1 MEVITIRRAMQQ
13 DEEALL
19 KTYAPYVEN
28 PTATRS
34 FRDDS
39 EEKTTD
45 IAAQEQHGGGR
56 LEAFEKMLSEVQQQY
71 EDIEVKMAE
80 LKMEGKEKTTS
91 YRQLMANKLRLG
103 DMLAMYK
110 LYDLL

>member
-1 MEVITIRRAMQQ
+1 MNEQMSKI
-13 DEEALL
+13 
-19 KTYAPYVEN
+19 VESD
-28 PTATRS
+28 R
-34 FRDDS
+34 
-39 EEKTTD
+39 EK
-45 IAAQEQHGGGR
+45 R
-56 LEAFEKMLSEVQQQY
+56 LEAFENILSSVQQQY

-103 DMLAMYK
+103 DMLEMYK

>member
-1 MEVITIRRAMQQ
+1 MSKI
-13 DEEALL
+13 
-19 KTYAPYVEN
+19 VESD
-28 PTATRS
+28 R
-34 FRDDS
+34 
-39 EEKTTD
+39 EK
-45 IAAQEQHGGGR
+45 R
-56 LEAFEKMLSEVQQQY
+56 LEAFENILSSVQQQY

-80 LKMEGKEKTTS
+80 LKMEGKEKTTT

>member
-1 MEVITIRRAMQQ
+1 MNEQMSKI
-13 DEEALL
+13 
-19 KTYAPYVEN
+19 VESD
-28 PTATRS
+28 R
-34 FRDDS
+34 
-39 EEKTTD
+39 EK
-45 IAAQEQHGGGR
+45 R
-56 LEAFEKMLSEVQQQY
+56 LEAFENMLSSIQQQY

-91 YRQLMANKLRLG
+91 YRQLMANKRRLG

>member
-1 MEVITIRRAMQQ
+1 MSKI
-13 DEEALL
+13 
-19 KTYAPYVEN
+19 VESD
-28 PTATRS
+28 R
-34 FRDDS
+34 
-39 EEKTTD
+39 EK
-45 IAAQEQHGGGR
+45 R
-56 LEAFEKMLSEVQQQY
+56 LEAFENMLSSIQQQY

>member
-1 MEVITIRRAMQQ
+1 MSKI
-13 DEEALL
+13 
-19 KTYAPYVEN
+19 VESY
-28 PTATRS
+28 R
-34 FRDDS
+34 
-39 EEKTTD
+39 EK
-45 IAAQEQHGGGR
+45 R
-56 LEAFEKMLSEVQQQY
+56 LEDFENMLSSIQQQY

-80 LKMEGKEKTTS
+80 LKMEGKEKTTT

>member
-1 MEVITIRRAMQQ
+1 MNEQMGKKI
-13 DEEALL
+13 D
-19 KTYAPYVEN
+19 
-28 PTATRS
+28 S
-34 FRDDS
+34 DRD
-39 EEKTTD
+39 K
-45 IAAQEQHGGGR
+45 R

-80 LKMEGKEKTTS
+80 LKMEGKEKTTT

>member
-1 MEVITIRRAMQQ
+1 M
-13 DEEALL
+13 
-19 KTYAPYVEN
+19 EN

>member
-1 MEVITIRRAMQQ
+1 MNEQMSKI
-13 DEEALL
+13 
-19 KTYAPYVEN
+19 VESD
-28 PTATRS
+28 R
-34 FRDDS
+34 
-39 EEKTTD
+39 EK
-45 IAAQEQHGGGR
+45 R
-56 LEAFEKMLSEVQQQY
+56 LEAFENILSSVQQQY

-80 LKMEGKEKTTS
+80 LKMEGKEKTTT

>member
-1 MEVITIRRAMQQ
+1 MNEQIGKKI
-13 DEEALL
+13 D
-19 KTYAPYVEN
+19 
-28 PTATRS
+28 S
-34 FRDDS
+34 DRD
-39 EEKTTD
+39 K
-45 IAAQEQHGGGR
+45 R
-56 LEAFEKMLSEVQQQY
+56 LEAFEYMLSSIQQQY

-80 LKMEGKEKTTS
+80 LKMEGKEKTTT

>member
-1 MEVITIRRAMQQ
+1 MSKI
-13 DEEALL
+13 
-19 KTYAPYVEN
+19 VESD
-28 PTATRS
+28 R
-34 FRDDS
+34 
-39 EEKTTD
+39 EK
-45 IAAQEQHGGGR
+45 R
-56 LEAFEKMLSEVQQQY
+56 LEAFENMLSSIQQQN

-80 LKMEGKEKTTS
+80 LKMEGKEKTTT

>member
-1 MEVITIRRAMQQ
+1 MNEQMSKI
-13 DEEALL
+13 
-19 KTYAPYVEN
+19 VESD
-28 PTATRS
+28 R
-34 FRDDS
+34 
-39 EEKTTD
+39 EK
-45 IAAQEQHGGGR
+45 R
-56 LEAFEKMLSEVQQQY
+56 LEAFENILSSVQQQY

-110 LYDLL
+110 LYNLL

>member
-1 MEVITIRRAMQQ
+1 MNEQMGKKI
-13 DEEALL
+13 D
-19 KTYAPYVEN
+19 
-28 PTATRS
+28 S
-34 FRDDS
+34 DRD
-39 EEKTTD
+39 K
-45 IAAQEQHGGGR
+45 R
-56 LEAFEKMLSEVQQQY
+56 LEAFENMLSSIQQQY

-80 LKMEGKEKTTS
+80 LKMEGKEKTTT

>member
-1 MEVITIRRAMQQ
+1 MNEQMSKI
-13 DEEALL
+13 
-19 KTYAPYVEN
+19 VESD
-28 PTATRS
+28 R
-34 FRDDS
+34 
-39 EEKTTD
+39 EK
-45 IAAQEQHGGGR
+45 R
-56 LEAFEKMLSEVQQQY
+56 LEAFENMLSSIQQQY

>member
-1 MEVITIRRAMQQ
+1 MNEQMSKI
-13 DEEALL
+13 
-19 KTYAPYVEN
+19 VESD
-28 PTATRS
+28 R
-34 FRDDS
+34 
-39 EEKTTD
+39 EK
-45 IAAQEQHGGGR
+45 R
-56 LEAFEKMLSEVQQQY
+56 LEAFENMLSSIQQQY

-80 LKMEGKEKTTS
+80 LKMEGKEKTTT

>member
-1 MEVITIRRAMQQ
+1 MNEQMSKI
-13 DEEALL
+13 
-19 KTYAPYVEN
+19 VESD
-28 PTATRS
+28 R
-34 FRDDS
+34 
-39 EEKTTD
+39 EK
-45 IAAQEQHGGGR
+45 R
-56 LEAFEKMLSEVQQQY
+56 LEAFENILSSVQQQY

-80 LKMEGKEKTTS
+80 LKMEGKEKTIS

>member
-1 MEVITIRRAMQQ
+1 MNEQMSKI
-13 DEEALL
+13 
-19 KTYAPYVEN
+19 VESD
-28 PTATRS
+28 R
-34 FRDDS
+34 
-39 EEKTTD
+39 EK
-45 IAAQEQHGGGR
+45 R
-56 LEAFEKMLSEVQQQY
+56 LEAFENILSSVQQQY

>member
-1 MEVITIRRAMQQ
+1 MNEQMGKKI
-13 DEEALL
+13 D
-19 KTYAPYVEN
+19 
-28 PTATRS
+28 S
-34 FRDDS
+34 DRD
-39 EEKTTD
+39 K
-45 IAAQEQHGGGR
+45 R
-56 LEAFEKMLSEVQQQY
+56 LEAFEKMLSEVQRQY

>member
-1 MEVITIRRAMQQ
+1 MNEQMGKKI
-13 DEEALL
+13 D
-19 KTYAPYVEN
+19 
-28 PTATRS
+28 S
-34 FRDDS
+34 DRD
-39 EEKTTD
+39 K
-45 IAAQEQHGGGR
+45 R
-56 LEAFEKMLSEVQQQY
+56 LEAFENMLSSVQQQY

-110 LYDLL
+110 LYNLL